1 MENEQNTQPA
11 AAPAETPMPALDIV
25 LASASPR
32 RKQLLE
38 DAGVRFVVHASEVDE
53 TLEPDLLADP
63 PEACKKLAER
73 KAGAVV
79 QEVLAEDYTG
89 MAAVIG
95 ADTMVVCEGEIFGKP
110 VSLSDAKRMLRCL
123 SGRTHEVLTAVSVWM
138 VAAPEPEN
146 ISLGFR
152 TFVDRS
158 AVTFRELT
166 DEEIVDYLR
175 KGESFDKAG
184 AYAVQ
189 GAGADLVARVD
200 GAMDTVI
207 GLPVGRLLEEFPD
220 FAGRLFFCCWCP
232 GTWGVGR
239 PAGGPTTRRWAAAPP
254 DLSVESR
261 ARTSK
266 CASPAL
272 SPRSRAPQPPS
283 LTCCASLWHFQPI
296 VPVPIAKCKNR
307 DRQAGVTVSSPFPGK
322 AMVH

>member
-1 MENEQNTQPA
+1 M
-11 AAPAETPMPALDIV
+11 
-25 LASASPR
+25 
-32 RKQLLE
+32 
-38 DAGVRFVVHASEVDE
+38 DE

-79 QEVLAEDYTG
+79 QGCWPRTTG

-95 ADTMVVCEGEIFGKP
+95 ADTMVVLEGEIFGKP
-110 VSLSDAKRMLRCL
+110 VSLSDAKRMLRVCPAA
-123 SGRTHEVLTAVSVWM
+123 HEVLTAVSVWM
-138 VAAPEPEN
+138 VAAPEPN

-152 TFVDRS
+152 TFVERS

-200 GAMDTVI
+200 GALDTVI

-220 FAGRLFFCCWCP
+220 FAG
-232 GTWGVGR
+232 
-239 PAGGPTTRRWAAAPP
+239 
-254 DLSVESR
+254 
-261 ARTSK
+261 
-266 CASPAL
+266 SP
-272 SPRSRAPQPPS
+272 S
-283 LTCCASLWHFQPI
+283 
-296 VPVPIAKCKNR
+296 
-307 DRQAGVTVSSPFPGK
+307 
-322 AMVH
+322 

>member
-1 MENEQNTQPA
+1 MDNEQNTHEA
-11 AAPAETPMPALDIV
+11 AACGAEAAASGGEPVPDII
-25 LASASPR
+25 LASGSPR

-38 DAGVRFVVHASEVDE
+38 DAGIAFSVRVSEVDE

-63 PEACKKLAER
+63 PEAAKKLAER

-220 FAGRLFFCCWCP
+220 FAG
-232 GTWGVGR
+232 
-239 PAGGPTTRRWAAAPP
+239 
-254 DLSVESR
+254 S
-261 ARTSK
+261 
-266 CASPAL
+266 AS
-272 SPRSRAPQPPS
+272 
-283 LTCCASLWHFQPI
+283 
-296 VPVPIAKCKNR
+296 
-307 DRQAGVTVSSPFPGK
+307 
-322 AMVH
+322 

>member
-1 MENEQNTQPA
+1 MQEAGRAQ
-11 AAPAETPMPALDIV
+11 
-25 LASASPR
+25 SR
-32 RKQLLE
+32 RRG
-38 DAGVRFVVHASEVDE
+38 AG
-53 TLEPDLLADP
+53 
-63 PEACKKLAER
+63 
-73 KAGAVV
+73 
-79 QEVLAEDYTG
+79 VLAEDYTG

-189 GAGADLVARVD
+189 GPEPIWWRVD

-220 FAGRLFFCCWCP
+220 FAG
-232 GTWGVGR
+232 
-239 PAGGPTTRRWAAAPP
+239 
-254 DLSVESR
+254 S
-261 ARTSK
+261 
-266 CASPAL
+266 AS
-272 SPRSRAPQPPS
+272 
-283 LTCCASLWHFQPI
+283 
-296 VPVPIAKCKNR
+296 
-307 DRQAGVTVSSPFPGK
+307 
-322 AMVH
+322 

>member
-1 MENEQNTQPA
+1 MENEENTQN
-11 AAPAETPMPALDIV
+11 APEASASSDESMPALDVV

-32 RKQLLE
+32 RKQLLA
-38 DAGVRFVVHASEVDE
+38 DAGVRFVVHASDVDE

-95 ADTMVVCEGEIFGKP
+95 ADTMVVLDGEIFGKP
-110 VSLSDAKRMLRCL
+110 VSLSDAKRMLRRL

-138 VAAPEPEN
+138 VAAPEPEK

-152 TFVDRS
+152 TFVERS
-158 AVTFRELT
+158 AVTFHELT
-166 DEEIVDYLR
+166 DEEIADYLR

-200 GAMDTVI
+200 GALDTVI
-207 GLPVGRLLEEFPD
+207 GLPVGRLREDFPD
-220 FAGRLFFCCWCP
+220 LM
-232 GTWGVGR
+232 
-239 PAGGPTTRRWAAAPP
+239 AP
-254 DLSVESR
+254 V
-261 ARTSK
+261 A
-266 CASPAL
+266 
-272 SPRSRAPQPPS
+272 
-283 LTCCASLWHFQPI
+283 
-296 VPVPIAKCKNR
+296 
-307 DRQAGVTVSSPFPGK
+307 
-322 AMVH
+322 